1 MVKENDQP
9 LKFSEWRPI
18 GVCDQ
23 GRANQRSAR
32 MFSRRD
38 FEKICSPGVN
48 RKNWEQIPQ
57 IRKLVERYA
66 LEVSRFSN
74 LTKDMKKPGIVSIKL
89 VGAVL
94 GHEETPGLNLESKD
108 GKVQLFQVE
117 FEETAEPKKERS
129 WLKYIL
135 FAFLGM
141 ALLITLFFLMNFN
154 FQTNPNISQK
164 GSNASCNSNAPQ
176 QSRMK
181 TLKDLRRDLLSDLKR
196 LPEWSRLQDVQNL
209 CSEGGVGSQQQ
220 EIVFLRCLLRVRAET
235 ETLGTAEITGI
246 SRMERCAESICAEN
260 QQHLQPYCRRL

>member
-1 MVKENDQP
+1 
-9 LKFSEWRPI
+9 
-18 GVCDQ
+18 
-23 GRANQRSAR
+23 

-38 FEKICSPGVN
+38 FEKICSAGVN
-48 RKNWEQIPQ
+48 RKNWEKIPK

-141 ALLITLFFLMNFN
+141 ALLITLFFSMNLN
-154 FQTNPNISQK
+154 FQTNPNVSQK
-164 GSNASCNSNAPQ
+164 GSNASCRGIALQ

-181 TLKDLRRDLLSDLKR
+181 TMKDLRRDLLSDLKG
-196 LPEWSRLQDVQNL
+196 LPEWSRLQMFKILAQR
-209 CSEGGVGSQQQ
+209 EGLALNNRKLFSSLFTESACGNRDTGDRGDYRNFQD
-220 EIVFLRCLLRVRAET
+220 
-235 ETLGTAEITGI
+235 ETL
-246 SRMERCAESICAEN
+246 
-260 QQHLQPYCRRL
+260 CRIYLY